1 MSETDEKVAFR
12 PVRPFRCAELGEGG
26 EKPTAETGATVKP
39 GPPSPGGITESLGV
53 PSPGATPGEL
63 DVRVDR
69 GASRPFEPAEFEGL
83 PGDTVSSSTALHPC
97 EGPNDSG
104 QDLETRLDEARR
116 EAAEILAD
124 AEKEAK
130 RIRSEAHRAGL
141 AAGQLA
147 GREALEAAATRL
159 ESVAKELSAYKP
171 SLHDEARQQCV
182 ELALSVVRKVL
193 GPLAEADAQAVIRV
207 VEKALQQLSDR
218 EVLTIRVHPDDLK
231 SLVEAK
237 PRILETFDGIQ
248 KLTVL
253 DDPSVKRG
261 GCLVQT
267 PTTEI
272 DARLETQLQEIMRAV
287 RSA

>member
-1 MSETDEKVAFR
+1 MSETDEKVVSGQ
-12 PVRPFRCAELGEGG
+12 VRPFRCTELGEGD
-26 EKPTAETGATVKP
+26 EHPDAEP
-39 GPPSPGGITESLGV
+39 GVPRNPVSPSQSETRRRPGV
-53 PSPGATPGEL
+53 PSGGMTP
-63 DVRVDR
+63 VRPDGHTVR

-83 PGDTVSSSTALHPC
+83 PGDAISSPTGPNSG
-97 EGPNDSG
+97 EGPNGSG
-104 QDLETRLDEARR
+104 EGPETAVDEARR
-116 EAAEILAD
+116 KAEEILSG
-124 AEKEAK
+124 AEKEAE

-141 AAGQLA
+141 AAGQVE
-147 GREALEAAATRL
+147 GRAALEAAAARL
-159 ESVAKELSAYKP
+159 ENVAKELAAHKP
-171 SLHDEARQQCV
+171 SLYDEARRQVV
-182 ELALSVVRKVL
+182 ELALSVVKKIL
-193 GPLAEADAQAVIRV
+193 GPLAEADAQAVLRV

-218 EVLTIRVHPDDLK
+218 EILTIRVHPDDLK

-237 PRILETFDGIQ
+237 PKILEAFDGIQ

-272 DARLETQLQEIMRAV
+272 DARLETQLQEIVRAV